1 MFDIKL
7 VRDMELKPSSY
18 EIEWTQIKRSLFG
31 SKEIYLLVDYYQ
43 EGNKERKFKVYINE
57 GTKIPDSFRTSG
69 YNGMLHFGVFTFS
82 PVHLQFRFTTD
93 VPDSDGVIFF
103 VIHPNSWGPF
113 HDRFKTNALTSF
125 VKHGE
130 HTSVPF
136 NIAMCHVSRV
146 S

>member
-1 MFDIKL
+1 MGDFYF
-7 VRDMELKPSSY
+7 PHFF
-18 EIEWTQIKRSLFG
+18 FG
-31 SKEIYLLVDYYQ
+31 SMNLVQ
-43 EGNKERKFKVYINE
+43 
-57 GTKIPDSFRTSG
+57 
-69 YNGMLHFGVFTFS
+69 
-82 PVHLQFRFTTD
+82 FTTD